1 MDGPLRRGGRR
12 LAPRGVRLLGEGPAW
27 QPSRLTWL
35 ADPGAVTVSNRDECF
50 SKWRRRDADGLGCGD
65 DVLTPVAPADLISRA
80 RAEGRIS
87 DEEQAVLAAVVAA
100 RAAFLAK
107 APPGTPSGL
116 APPGG
121 TGRGE
126 TAVGAELLDGVV
138 APAAAAVSWYGGHLT
153 LGRRP

>member
-1 MDGPLRRGGRR
+1 MTASQALVVERASYWPGTIGGASAAAGTETGLADGI
-12 LAPRGVRLLGEGPAW
+12 LAGPA
-27 QPSRLTWL
+27 PL
-35 ADPGAVTVSNRDECF
+35 A
-50 SKWRRRDADGLGCGD
+50 ADVGREAGEALGPPPY
-65 DVLTPVAPADLISRA
+65 VLTPVVPADGMSRA

-87 DEEQAVLAAVVAA
+87 DEEQAVLAAVAAA

-116 APPGG
+116 APPGWL
-121 TGRGE
+121 
-126 TAVGAELLDGVV
+126 GARTEAAGADPVEGVV

>member
-1 MDGPLRRGGRR
+1 
-12 LAPRGVRLLGEGPAW
+12 
-27 QPSRLTWL
+27 
-35 ADPGAVTVSNRDECF
+35 
-50 SKWRRRDADGLGCGD
+50 
-65 DVLTPVAPADLISRA
+65 VLTPVAPADLISRA

-87 DEEQAVLAAVVAA
+87 EEEQAGLAAVAAA
-100 RAAFLAK
+100 RAASLRK

-121 TGRGE
+121 TGRE
-126 TAVGAELLDGVV
+126 ASAAGAELEDGVV